1 MEENMKDTYDAWLI
15 DPFEETVT
23 MIKIPSDVKK
33 WKEILQIDSPIDM
46 VSWGTAHTIIIDDEG
61 LLRDENRY
69 FKVEEYPQALA
80 GRGLIVDVDQDSGEI
95 TDTTYNGKLA
105 FLPEGYKVEPIVTV
119 TNFEDYDELK
129 QKLSFEQELEKEFS
143 PKELH

>member
-1 MEENMKDTYDAWLI
+1 MKDTYDAWLI

-23 MIKIPSDVKK
+23 MIKIPSDIKK

-95 TDTTYNGKLA
+95 KDTTYNGKLA

-129 QKLSFEQELEKEFS
+129 QKLSLEQELEKEFS